1 MPFRE
6 LNRNIDGHKHNL
18 FCGQAVRECPELLC
32 NITKSYQFVWSLKSL
47 NYMNKP
53 SNSKFQ
59 RIKGNKLF
67 ELLIKGKLVFGKFFK
82 FVMELT

>member
-1 MPFRE
+1 
-6 LNRNIDGHKHNL
+6 
-18 FCGQAVRECPELLC
+18 
-32 NITKSYQFVWSLKSL
+32 
-47 NYMNKP
+47 MNKP